1 MYADPVEVNES
12 EDGVRTI
19 GPDTGVAVGTSD
31 GEGVGPGGVAV
42 GTGVEVGT
50 GEAVV
55 IGVAVGALVGVLTG
69 VGLAVGWTGVGV
81 VGGAVVGGAVIGELL
96 GDPPPPPW
104 PAATATIAPTA
115 TIPPTIASPAPPPAP
130 PPPLAP
136 ALGALEDVS
145 GGLRSQC
152 ADAIDPGS
160 GKGASAGP
168 KEGGGTLTSCV
179 PIGVPD
185 EVKNV
190 KRTSTADARGGGCMV
205 TSGVT
210 VLASGSIRSE
220 HDAIASVLSTTP
232 MIVTGAAANVGGA
245 CMDATRSAM
254 PATYVNVR
262 RRGMVANIV
271 RRSLS
276 CREEKSAVTPS
287 LIAC

>member
-1 MYADPVEVNES
+1 
-12 EDGVRTI
+12 
-19 GPDTGVAVGTSD
+19 
-31 GEGVGPGGVAV
+31 
-42 GTGVEVGT
+42 
-50 GEAVV
+50 
-55 IGVAVGALVGVLTG
+55 
-69 VGLAVGWTGVGV
+69 
-81 VGGAVVGGAVIGELL
+81 
-96 GDPPPPPW
+96 
-104 PAATATIAPTA
+104 
-115 TIPPTIASPAPPPAP
+115 
-130 PPPLAP
+130 
-136 ALGALEDVS
+136 LGALEDVS

-220 HDAIASVLSTTP
+220 HDA
-232 MIVTGAAANVGGA
+232 
-245 CMDATRSAM
+245 M